1 MCDTYSVQA
10 TEKEIHVIG
19 LMTELAPPESEPSC
33 PPVLELPQVTAALW
47 DLKKLHDHKLF

>member
-33 PPVLELPQVTAALW
+33 SPVLELPQVTAALW